1 MGEQQKAVPMN
12 VCVIGGAGY
21 VGLVTGL
28 CLSEMGHQVI
38 NVDVDEERIHKL
50 QAGQSPIRESGI
62 ELLLQRNRQSGHIR
76 FSSDLPTAAATS
88 DIVIISV
95 GTPCLDD
102 GQADLSQI
110 IQVIEALEPCIDS
123 YKLIV
128 IKSTAPVGTVGLARS
143 ILSRHRQEGRDFDIV
158 VNPEFLR
165 EGHGIHDFFHPDRI
179 VVGASSEKAR
189 MLMRDLYCPVI
200 QGLVNWEDPDQKRD
214 RSVPVPLVETD
225 PASAQM
231 IKYASNA
238 FLAARISFI
247 NEIAGLCEK
256 VSADVKEV
264 SRGMGFDPRI
274 GHAYLEAG
282 LGFGGPCLE
291 KDLRALMTIAE
302 DNSYETQLL
311 SAILQRNERQ
321 LEQVMVKLR
330 KLVGHVLCQKTVA
343 VFGAAFKAGTDDVR
357 NSLALKVIDRLETEG
372 VAVRVHDPEAR
383 IPSLNVVFC
392 EDPYEAVSDAD
403 ALLILTEWPCFK
415 ELDYREIKTRMAH
428 AAILDARNLLNAEAL
443 RQLGFTYV
451 GIGHP

>member
-1 MGEQQKAVPMN
+1 
-12 VCVIGGAGY
+12 
-21 VGLVTGL
+21 
-28 CLSEMGHQVI
+28 
-38 NVDVDEERIHKL
+38 
-50 QAGQSPIRESGI
+50 
-62 ELLLQRNRQSGHIR
+62 
-76 FSSDLPTAAATS
+76 
-88 DIVIISV
+88 
-95 GTPCLDD
+95 
-102 GQADLSQI
+102 
-110 IQVIEALEPCIDS
+110 
-123 YKLIV
+123 
-128 IKSTAPVGTVGLARS
+128 
-143 ILSRHRQEGRDFDIV
+143 
-158 VNPEFLR
+158 
-165 EGHGIHDFFHPDRI
+165 
-179 VVGASSEKAR
+179 
-189 MLMRDLYCPVI
+189 MLMRDLYAPLI
-200 QGLVNWEDPDQKRD
+200 QGIVSWQDPDQKCD
-214 RSVPVPLVETD
+214 GSVPVPLVETD

-256 VSADVKEV
+256 VNADVKEV

-302 DNSYETQLL
+302 DNGYETQLL
-311 SAILQRNERQ
+311 RAILQRNERQ

-330 KLVGHVLCQKTVA
+330 KLVGHLLHQKTVA

-357 NSLALKVIDRLETEG
+357 NSLALKVIGRLEKEG

-383 IPSLNVVFC
+383 IPSLNIVVC

-415 ELDYREIKTRMAH
+415 ELDYREIKARMAH
-428 AAILDARNLLNAEAL
+428 ASILDARNLLNAETV

-451 GIGHP
+451 GIGSP